1 MRSNKIQRN
10 TLNESRDYSEM
21 KQQKSK
27 NKNIVVKNRSDMKLK
42 TNKRWRSKIKN
53 YQKIVNAT
61 NNNQPIEQSI
71 AVAQGR
77 RWSRA

>member
-1 MRSNKIQRN
+1 
-10 TLNESRDYSEM
+10 M

-77 RWSRA
+77 R